1 MHGKTEL
8 EAEELAKE
16 EDKKKTNEHAAANEQ
31 EEVEVEHPDNAA
43 VGDQEDHEP
52 VEYEEPAAQQEVRQN
67 MDLKQILTSVGLE
80 EYYEQFETELITI
93 ETLKTTT
100 ALELRE
106 ILKIPFWIGEIG
118 CEQGERSVGERSRGC
133 SNFGS
138 NYNFAAW
145 SLSNSIKR

>member
-1 MHGKTEL
+1 M
-8 EAEELAKE
+8 
-16 EDKKKTNEHAAANEQ
+16 
-31 EEVEVEHPDNAA
+31 EHPDNAA

-67 MDLKQILTSVGLE
+67 MDLNQILTSVGLE

-106 ILKIPFWIGEIG
+106 ILKNPLWIGEID
-118 CEQGERSVGERSRGC
+118 CERGERSVGERLRGC
-133 SNFGS
+133 SSFGP

-145 SLSNSIKR
+145 SLSYSIKR

>member
-1 MHGKTEL
+1 MQR
-8 EAEELAKE
+8 
-16 EDKKKTNEHAAANEQ
+16 KKTNEHTAADEQ
-31 EEVEVEHPDNAA
+31 EGEVEHPDNAA

-67 MDLKQILTSVGLE
+67 MDLNQILTSVGLE

-93 ETLKTTT
+93 ETLKTKT

-106 ILKIPFWIGEIG
+106 ILKNPLWIGEID
-118 CEQGERSVGERSRGC
+118 CERGERSVGERSRGC
-133 SNFGS
+133 SNFGP

>member
-1 MHGKTEL
+1 MNEIFTQPHLPKL
-8 EAEELAKE
+8 KMKLVVHPEEG
-16 EDKKKTNEHAAANEQ
+16 
-31 EEVEVEHPDNAA
+31 EVEHPDNAA

-67 MDLKQILTSVGLE
+67 MDLNQILTSVGLE

-106 ILKIPFWIGEIG
+106 ILKNPLWIGQIDF
-118 CEQGERSVGERSRGC
+118 ERSVGKRSRGC